1 MRYDIESHKLIMKNE
16 NGNVIEHT
24 LDVSNFREYIPEIIE
39 RYQMLGF
46 ELVELKIETVKETL
60 TLENDIPDD
69 DMIIS
74 CDINGNVY
82 LHIVGGYTYK
92 LWY

>member
-39 RYQMLGF
+39 RYQ
-46 ELVELKIETVKETL
+46 KIGRAHV
-60 TLENDIPDD
+60 
-69 DMIIS
+69 
-74 CDINGNVY
+74 
-82 LHIVGGYTYK
+82 
-92 LWY
+92 